1 MGKEYMIK
9 QKKPVI
15 EQISNRLALSFK
27 DYIIKKIWKWARHS
41 YVFLVIKIIAGISNP
56 KLITFS

>member
-27 DYIIKKIWKWARHS
+27 DYIIKKI
-41 YVFLVIKIIAGISNP
+41 
-56 KLITFS
+56 